1 MKEIVIIG
9 AGGHGKEV
17 AWLAKRC
24 GRLVKGFLDNTPEKQ
39 GTLISNLPVLGFLD
53 TCQQYSDCEFII
65 AIGSP
70 RARKKILETYFTNT
84 GLFFATLIDP
94 TAIVGDNINI
104 QEGVMI
110 CAGSILTVDV
120 QVGRHCIVNTNAVL
134 SHGVTLGDFVTIAPN
149 TSISGDVTIGNMVEI
164 GANATVREKTCIADG
179 AMVGMGA
186 VVTKHVLDAQMMV
199 GNPARL
205 LRIIE

>member
-39 GTLISNLPVLGFLD
+39 GALISNLPVLGFFD

-70 RARKKILETYFTNT
+70 RARKEIVETYFTSA
-84 GLFFATLIDP
+84 GFFFATLIDP

-104 QEGVMI
+104 QDGVMI

-120 QVGRHCIVNTNAVL
+120 QVGKHCIVNTNAVL

-149 TSISGDVTIGNMVEI
+149 ASISGDVTIGNMVEI
-164 GANATVREKTCIADG
+164 GANATLREKTHIADG
-179 AMVGMGA
+179 AMVGMGT

-199 GNPARL
+199 GNPARV